1 MSETD
6 QDELERLRKEVG
18 RLRMERDI
26 LKKVASGKVRER
38 GIVELN
44 RFTMS
49 SLVTDGAVL
58 RLCCLCLS
66 VAFPIGPGCVV
77 SPGCPR

>member
-1 MSETD
+1 LRFSTD
-6 QDELERLRKEVG
+6 
-18 RLRMERDI
+18 RD
-26 LKKVASGKVRER
+26 KNAVR
-38 GIVELN
+38 GDNVVVELN

-66 VAFPIGPGCVV
+66 VAFAIGPGCVV
-77 SPGCPR
+77 SSGCPR

>member
-1 MSETD
+1 MS
-6 QDELERLRKEVG
+6 LLLVLLGLKLRL
-18 RLRMERDI
+18 
-26 LKKVASGKVRER
+26 LK
-38 GIVELN
+38 IVELN

-66 VAFPIGPGCVV
+66 VAFAIGPGCVV
-77 SPGCPR
+77 SSGCPR